1 MFRSVFKR
9 RKDKEKPVEEV
20 RMTDSPA
27 TKATKVYDA
36 FKSQAPESIEPFLEK
51 AAPWVVKLCVLLQEM
66 APLVTVAY
74 DYWAQLV
81 VLLDPYKVDL
91 LLPAFV
97 GIVLC
102 FFGGSFLTLIAAV
115 EAYRMCGYE
124 TSLDA
129 MKSIKEDMDVFLEA
143 SKKDDA
149 KDEDGNGIADV
160 TEISGAQVHYYLY
173 CYTLA
178 LALTS
183 APPSSL
189 PRR

>member
-1 MFRSVFKR
+1 MFRAVFKR
-9 RKDKEKPVEEV
+9 RREEEKPAEEV
-20 RMTDSPA
+20 RMTDSPT

-66 APLVTVAY
+66 APLVTVVY
-74 DYWAQLV
+74 DYWAQVV
-81 VLLDPYKVDL
+81 VLLEPYKVDL

-115 EAYRMCGYE
+115 EAYRMCGYQ

-129 MKSIKEDMDVFLEA
+129 INSIKEDMDVFLEA

-160 TEISGAQVHYYLY
+160 NEISGAQVH
-173 CYTLA
+173 
-178 LALTS
+178 
-183 APPSSL
+183 
-189 PRR
+189 